1 MVMDK
6 LMAMIKLK
14 IREAGRYRFTVNRG
28 FLPLDIPIGFLCLVH
43 FKL

>member
-1 MVMDK
+1 MVK

-14 IREAGRYRFTVNRG
+14 IREIEQTAIDRKQR

-43 FKL
+43 FEM